1 MQFSHPK
8 IEKKMKVIMEILVLW
23 NKITTQK
30 KSLLHI
36 YFFHFIPKW
45 VEDMDS
51 ISSFHTII
59 NHTKAQFIKIHIYND
74 SLHPSSFSY
83 LCSSFAHYKIEKPN
97 VFTTDVGR
105 GVGGVV
111 FVAYAQTISNDIHKF
126 WTQTMSTVPLL
137 KAKEKCNKDF
147 IEKGTEI

>member
-1 MQFSHPK
+1 
-8 IEKKMKVIMEILVLW
+8 MEILVLW

-74 SLHPSSFSY
+74 SHHPSSFSY

-97 VFTTDVGR
+97 DFTTDVGR
-105 GVGGVV
+105 GVGGW
-111 FVAYAQTISNDIHKF
+111 S
-126 WTQTMSTVPLL
+126 LL
-137 KAKEKCNKDF
+137 HMPKPSQMIFTNFGLKRCLLYLY
-147 IEKGTEI
+147 